1 LYFIEDGSES
11 YVEFVGMTRVRR
23 GTTIL
28 DENNLAEKIINDIVA
43 MDAAFDPSKLPDLS
57 VGKTQIIHF
66 SYIPTLLVSN

>member
-1 LYFIEDGSES
+1 
-11 YVEFVGMTRVRR
+11 MTRVRR

-57 VGKTQIIHF
+57 VGIISVH
-66 SYIPTLLVSN
+66 SYKLVVNI